1 MKANELLDAIGL
13 IKDDY
18 VNDAMNCKKHKK
30 KKVTIWHVAVAAC
43 LCAAV
48 VLLCIFGVS
57 NFIYVPMNST
67 VDTLNYNIVSRE
79 KLTGVQY
86 KEIINKIPSEGGVP
100 GWDPNFSMAPELA
113 YAEFRFACGIAVEA
127 YVKEVLPDVYV
138 ETGRYRKAPEYKV
151 LKLEVCDVIVGE
163 GVPNE
168 IYYKVPA
175 LTADYIAGYERLVLS
190 IEQLGLENYIL
201 INKNTNRIE
210 TFRFLFGISRESNAT
225 FAPAGSVIAFT
236 NGKLDESI
244 WEQEY
249 WKKSFTISLK
259 DKYPA
264 RPGCTIQYTKNKIRE
279 LNSDKDN
286 YGNYD
291 ILKEVFTFDTFLCD
305 ETADVIEYL
314 SSLENGVFTNECH
327 RYNDGVTVFYTR
339 IINGF
344 YTDEKIKITIPGEN
358 GEKASVTYMGP
369 CFTESDMESIP
380 DIGSII
386 EGLDLENITP
396 RHTEGYEDMYR
407 FSCSASGW
415 YSKTDDGVY
424 GIVKIAWRLGEKNEH
439 YYYVQ
444 YYDDT
449 YLIAFSDGTYKEVE
463 REELREYIGDHPRIS
478 KWEYGLELPMPVV

>member
-18 VNDAMNCKKHKK
+18 VNDAMNCKKRKK
-30 KKVTIWHVAVAAC
+30 KTVTIWRMAVAAC

-57 NFIYVPMNST
+57 NYIYVPMNST
-67 VDTLNYNIVSRE
+67 VDTLNYNIVSQD

-86 KEIINKIPSEGGVP
+86 KEIVGKKPSGGVADGQP
-100 GWDPNFSMAPELA
+100 DFSFGLEPELA
-113 YAEFRFACGIAVEA
+113 FPEFRFACGIAVEA

-168 IYYKVPA
+168 IYYMVPA
-175 LTADYIAGYERLVLS
+175 ITADYIAGYERLVLG

-201 INKNTNRIE
+201 INNNTNHIE
-210 TFRFLFGISRESNAT
+210 SFRFLFGISRADYAT
-225 FAPAGSVIAFT
+225 YAPAGSVIAFT
-236 NGKLDESI
+236 GGKLDESI
-244 WEQEY
+244 WEEKY
-249 WKKSFTISLK
+249 WKNSFTISLK

-279 LNSDKDN
+279 LNNDKDD
-286 YGNYD
+286 YD
-291 ILKEVFTFDTFLCD
+291 NFDTLKKVLTFDTLLCD

-327 RYNDGVTVFYTR
+327 RYNDGVTVFYSR

-344 YTDEKIKITIPGEN
+344 YSDEKIRITMPGEN

-369 CFTESDMESIP
+369 RFTESDMESIP

-386 EGLDLENITP
+386 EGLDIENIVP
-396 RHTEGYEDMYR
+396 RHTKGYAALFR
-407 FSCSASGW
+407 LSCSALGW

-424 GIVKIAWRLGEKNEH
+424 GVVKVAWRFCKKDD
-439 YYYVQ
+439 YYTQ
-444 YYDDT
+444 YYDDM

-463 REELREYIGDHPRIS
+463 REELREYIGDNAHIS
-478 KWEYGLELPMPVV
+478 TWEYGVGIPVPML